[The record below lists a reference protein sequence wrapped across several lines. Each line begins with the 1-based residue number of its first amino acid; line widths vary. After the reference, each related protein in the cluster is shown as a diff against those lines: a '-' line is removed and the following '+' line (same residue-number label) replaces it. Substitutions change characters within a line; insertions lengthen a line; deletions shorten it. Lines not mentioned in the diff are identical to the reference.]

1 MRDEGFAKTA
11 FGEGRGCRPPHG
23 VEGEGKGRLPRV
35 TRGVGLGL
43 EEAPPPQL
51 RVNLESEI
59 PKRLS

>member
-1 MRDEGFAKTA
+1 MRGLPKQHL
-11 FGEGRGCRPPHG
+11 GRAGVVAPPHG